1 MFSTWVA
8 RSKLKS
14 KELESIRVSG
24 LDKFPPC
31 LARSADQ
38 SDDRGSARS
47 VGEGVWGAW
56 CFSAFRV

>member
-1 MFSTWVA
+1 MFSTWAA

-38 SDDRGSARS
+38 SD
-47 VGEGVWGAW
+47 VGCVVFLGLGE
-56 CFSAFRV
+56 FFFP